1 MLVWLNSVPQ
11 RLTGI
16 RAAHPPHHRIARS
29 HRISADRA
37 VHETSPSKDGGA
49 IGGSADDVR
58 FAAYL
63 LVGSFARQRSS
74 RPLSPGAP
82 AGLAASDATDW
93 FRGDFSV
100 SSAVAEIATYSSNS

>member
-1 MLVWLNSVPQ
+1 MLVWLNSAPR

-29 HRISADRA
+29 HRFSADRA
-37 VHETSPSKDGGA
+37 GHETSLSKDGRG

-63 LVGSFARQRSS
+63 LAGSVARQCSS
-74 RPLSPGAP
+74 RALSPGAS
-82 AGLAASDATDW
+82 AGMAASVAADR
-93 FRGDFSV
+93 FCGDSSV
-100 SSAVAEIATYSSNS
+100 SSIVADCVLC

>member
-11 RLTGI
+11 RLIGI

-29 HRISADRA
+29 HRFSADRA

-63 LVGSFARQRSS
+63 LAGSVARQRSC
-74 RPLSPGAP
+74 RALSPGAS
-82 AGLAASDATDW
+82 AGLAASIATDW
-93 FRGDFSV
+93 FCGDSSV
-100 SSAVAEIATYSSNS
+100 SSVVADCVLC